1 MKNKNY
7 YFGNC
12 KKPTHKKSEDIIG
25 HSGNT
30 FWLLDGATP
39 PLGIKNKKLTQQ
51 YINMLNHSISKNTV
65 SVLTL
70 KEILKNAIIDL
81 RYEFNRIC
89 DLTTENYLPYSTV
102 VLVRILENT
111 IEYLVLADSY
121 LSICVDGKCHVISDQ
136 RLKSIATK
144 ERAYVRSM
152 REKGVSE
159 ISREYLESRE
169 KLINKELKFQN
180 NVNGYWVASLDP
192 EAAEHAIY
200 GIIDYKENYRIIA
213 ASDGMERLVS
223 VFGFVNSLD
232 ELINKIINE
241 GEETIFDELRK
252 LEMDNSNFLKPVSS
266 THDDASFFIVNG

>member
-1 MKNKNY
+1 M
-7 YFGNC
+7 
-12 KKPTHKKSEDIIG
+12 
-25 HSGNT
+25 
-30 FWLLDGATP
+30 
-39 PLGIKNKKLTQQ
+39 
-51 YINMLNHSISKNTV
+51 
-65 SVLTL
+65 
-70 KEILKNAIIDL
+70 
-81 RYEFNRIC
+81 
-89 DLTTENYLPYSTV
+89 PYSTV

-121 LSICVDGKCHVISDQ
+121 LSICVDGKSHVISDQ
-136 RLKSIATK
+136 HLKSIATE

-159 ISREYLESRE
+159 NSREYLESRE
-169 KLINKELKFQN
+169 KLINKELKLQN